1 MRKSGFFTLCWAFIP
16 GAGQMYQGYMRRGL
30 SIIGIFCFG
39 VFLTACVGILAVVLP
54 VVYMYSFFDTL
65 NLHEQIRQGTNPP
78 DDYLVHLGLQNG
90 LAPLL
95 QRRHSLFG
103 WLLVAFGAVML
114 YENFLSPWLWQLSYA
129 FPQLAFLTDLLR
141 SLPNLALALAMI
153 ALGLWLVR
161 GGSKKGPDSPYAGGT
176 GGTTGAGG
184 MPPAPWDDEEE

>member
-90 LAPLL
+90 LGMLL
-95 QRRHSLFG
+95 QRRHNLFG
-103 WLLVAFGAVML
+103 WLLVALGGMML

-129 FPQLAFLTDLLR
+129 FPQLSFLTDLLR
-141 SLPNLALALAMI
+141 SLPNLALALALI
-153 ALGLWLVR
+153 WLGLWLVR
-161 GGSKKGPDSPYAGGT
+161 GGRKGGPDAPDASGT
-176 GGTTGAGG
+176 GGAGGAGG
-184 MPPAPWDDEEE
+184 MPPAPWDEEE